1 MKKIASVAAAL
12 KRNEISRLKIC
23 LFQWRVIRNERN
35 SLNTHFTFFF
45 PLIFLT
51 TVLYNQVPEYRTL
64 YDKAIEAHDAK
75 KKTAANSGKFELLP
89 KTPVSKFTK
98 VAKIGATFGGMVK
111 SVSAAPQSQERS
123 GSIAAALKKTADVA
137 MEIGGSA
144 KLLSNVVEVIKKSEG
159 TGIEY
164 SEAIR

>member
-1 MKKIASVAAAL
+1 MESYKKRKKFFKHSFYFFLSVNL
-12 KRNEISRLKIC
+12 
-23 LFQWRVIRNERN
+23 
-35 SLNTHFTFFF
+35 
-45 PLIFLT
+45 LT
-51 TVLYNQVPEYRTL
+51 TVLHKQVPEYRTL

-75 KKTAANSGKFELLP
+75 KKTAANKGKFELLP

-159 TGIEY
+159 AGTEY
-164 SEAIR
+164 SEAMR